1 MTGTGL
7 AQAIPI
13 AISPILTRLFTPE
26 DFGVFAIYVAI
37 VSIVSIV
44 VTGRYEMAVLLP
56 KNDRDAFHIVA
67 LSILVTLAI
76 SLLFLILILVF
87 NTNIVAFIGNSKI
100 ANWLYWMPL
109 STMLVGIYS
118 SISYWNIRKAQYRR
132 LATGRIIQTASTTL
146 VQLSAGLTKI
156 GSIGLVIGQITGQFL
171 ATLIV
176 AKSTSRNDRSMKD
189 GLNKNRLIILAK
201 KYKKFPMYLIVA
213 QGLNTASSQAPII
226 FLGSIFGM
234 VTAGHYGLIQ
244 RVMGAPMV
252 LVASAIGE
260 VFRQEASHAYRETGN
275 CRKIYIATFVRL
287 VALSIVP
294 FGILFFSAPFLFEF
308 IFGESWRI
316 AGEYTQILIPLY
328 FFQFIT
334 TPITHLPLFAE
345 KHLTDFLW
353 QLTLFLLV
361 ILVFIIGIFAKDLKA
376 VFIMFTSVYVFMY
389 TFAFII
395 SYKLSIKKI

>member
-13 AISPILTRLFTPE
+13 ATSPILTRLFTPE
-26 DFGVFAIYVAI
+26 DYGVFAIYIAI
-37 VSIVSIV
+37 ISIASIV

-67 LSILVTLAI
+67 LSIFLTLAI
-76 SLLFLILILVF
+76 SLLFLVLILIF
-87 NTNIVAFIGNSKI
+87 NTNIMAILGDSKI
-100 ANWLYWMPL
+100 SNWLYWMPL
-109 STMLVGIYS
+109 STMLVGVYS
-118 SISYWNIRKAQYRR
+118 SISYWNVRKAQYRR
-132 LATGRIIQTASTTL
+132 LSEGRIIQTASTT
-146 VQLSAGLTKI
+146 VFQLSAGIAKI

-171 ATLIV
+171 ATMII
-176 AKSTSRNDRSMKD
+176 AKSISLNDKVVKD
-189 GLNKNRLIILAK
+189 GLHKNRLIILAK
-201 KYKKFPMYLIVA
+201 KYKKFPLFLIVA

-234 VTAGHYGLIQ
+234 VTAGYYGLIQ
-244 RVMGAPMV
+244 RVIGAPMV
-252 LVASAIGE
+252 LVANAIGE

-275 CRKIYIATFVRL
+275 CRKIYVATFVRL
-287 VALSIVP
+287 VALSIIP
-294 FGILFFSAPFLFEF
+294 FSILFFSAPFLFEF
-308 IFGESWRI
+308 IFGDAWRI
-316 AGEYTQILIPLY
+316 AGEYAQILIPLY

-334 TPITHLPLFAE
+334 SPITHMPLFAE

-361 ILVFIIGIFAKDLKA
+361 ILVFIIGFFSKDLKSI
-376 VFIMFTSVYVFMY
+376 FIMFTAVYVFMY
-389 TFAFII
+389 SLAFII